1 MRAPHVP
8 SCGCDPL
15 HRFAPIL
22 ARTADLAVLAAA
34 GSALKDRP
42 VRPRTAFVGEVGL
55 TGEVRPV
62 QQLARRVQAAAGL
75 GFENVVVPVPPSYV
89 SGSRGYVNL
98 RGADAEK
105 LVGVT
110 LPPSITVVGV
120 ASARDALRYALTGGG
135 NAEAPELDDQ

>member
-1 MRAPHVP
+1 M
-8 SCGCDPL
+8 
-15 HRFAPIL
+15 
-22 ARTADLAVLAAA
+22 LAAA

-75 GFENVVVPVPPSYV
+75 GFENVVVPVPHSYV
-89 SGSRGYVNL
+89 SGSKGHVKL

-105 LVGVT
+105 LVGVK
-110 LPPSITVVGV
+110 LPPSLTVVGV
-120 ASARDALRYALTGGG
+120 ASAREALRFALGGG
-135 NAEAPELDDQ
+135 SSGEVPDEDDL